1 MDELELYN
9 YNKQRCYIIFIV
21 LFIAMVAINAF
32 ILVFTLTDNYRQ
44 AFATVTNV
52 NSEQITYEFT
62 MRDGRELRQVCDYD
76 KEVEVGQ
83 TIVIYYNVD
92 NPSMI
97 KLNMEPSDIM
107 LVILGA
113 IIEIMV
119 LLDSVYLFIYYRY

>member
-9 YNKQRCYIIFIV
+9 YKKQRCYIIFVV
-21 LFIAMVAINAF
+21 LIIAMVAINTF
-32 ILVFTLTDNYRQ
+32 IAVFALTDEYRQ

-62 MRDGRELRQVCDYD
+62 MRDGRKLQQVCDYD
-76 KEVEVGQ
+76 NEIKVGQ

-92 NPSMI
+92 NPAMI

-107 LVILGA
+107 LIILGV
-113 IIEIMV
+113 IIEVIV
-119 LLDSVYLFIYYRY
+119 LLDSMYLFIYYRY